1 MGEREDTVKL
11 INDLSG
17 LSEKKLCLLGSHP
30 SKPPAQLQSGDSWG
44 SPGAICRSEPRP
56 VLRKGSGPLCTA
68 RPSEYSCK

>member
-44 SPGAICRSEPRP
+44 SSGAICHSEPRP

-68 RPSEYSCK
+68 RPSEFSCK